1 MRASFARAALLL
13 ITLSA
18 CGAKTDTATTEP
30 LLKEKDR
37 EFIAT
42 AMEGA
47 SRDVRLVLF
56 TGGGECEYCD
66 ATRQFLEEIAAQSP
80 LISTESLSLEKNA
93 SRAKELGI
101 DKAPGIAL
109 LGDSDYG
116 LRYFGF
122 PTGYEFI
129 TFVETVRMVSDG
141 EALLQ
146 DETKEKLAA
155 LAEPVRITVF
165 STKS

>member
-13 ITLSA
+13 VTLSA

-80 LISTESLSLEKNA
+80 LISTA
-93 SRAKELGI
+93 
-101 DKAPGIAL
+101 
-109 LGDSDYG
+109 
-116 LRYFGF
+116 
-122 PTGYEFI
+122 GYEFI
-129 TFVETVRMVSDG
+129 TFVETVRMASDG